1 MQLFMCMHVYSCSFK
16 DKHVHRLWIN
26 LLLEFGS
33 KTNEQNTMKNKF
45 IWYLCFIDIVVIFV
59 HSCHHCLKMST
70 ISLLAVNA
78 TNAFMILKSTKQD
91 LEKIFV
97 PRVTVV
103 ILKTLHP
110 FKYFGLGSVMS
121 FEWMKTSFSN
131 CLPWSLAEITCKDD
145 VLSNQ
150 TQAGWI

>member
-70 ISLLAVNA
+70 IRLLAVNA

-131 CLPWSLAEITCKDD
+131 CLPWSLAEMGKDD